1 MDRVFFWVVI
11 RVREP
16 FGSGS
21 SEPQFSPGEL
31 VHHERYGYRGVV
43 VDFDDTCQADEA
55 WYQANQTQPSRA
67 QPWYHVLVDGSDQVT
82 YVAETN
88 LERDLTGGPVNH
100 ALVGYFF
107 EGFENGGYIRNQRPW
122 PSAR

>member
-1 MDRVFFWVVI
+1 MI

-16 FGSGS
+16 FGSGGA
-21 SEPQFSPGEL
+21 EPQFSPGEL
-31 VHHERYGYRGVV
+31 VHHKRYGYRGVV
-43 VDFDDTCQADEA
+43 VDFDDACQADEA

-88 LERDLTGGPVNH
+88 LEHDLTGVPVSH

-107 EGFENGGYIRNQRPW
+107 EGFENGSHIRNQRPW
-122 PSAR
+122 PAAR